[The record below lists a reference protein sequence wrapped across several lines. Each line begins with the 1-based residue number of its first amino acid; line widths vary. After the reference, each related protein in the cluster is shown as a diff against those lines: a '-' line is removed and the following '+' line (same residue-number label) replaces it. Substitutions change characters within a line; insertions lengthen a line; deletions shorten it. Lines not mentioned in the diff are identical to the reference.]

1 MAGKKEAPDTLT
13 PEELEKARK
22 SGAGGRQMRGVKV
35 KVDNAGEIFKR
46 LMAYVARRYKFH
58 LAVVVV
64 CILTVL

>member
-35 KVDNAGEIFKR
+35 
-46 LMAYVARRYKFH
+46 
-58 LAVVVV
+58 
-64 CILTVL
+64 